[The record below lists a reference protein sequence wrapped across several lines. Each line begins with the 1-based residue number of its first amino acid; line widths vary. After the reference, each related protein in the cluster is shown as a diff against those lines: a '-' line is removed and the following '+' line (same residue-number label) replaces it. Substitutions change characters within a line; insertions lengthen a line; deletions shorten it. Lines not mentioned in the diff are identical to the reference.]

1 MTNPRMETALP
12 HASEI
17 AALQA
22 RYPQIYAA
30 EQRRKLNQIAIAVA
44 IACFVGFG
52 FWWIGMGWDRF
63 FAGLGKLGW
72 LFQFLFPPNSGGWFT
87 YFLTGMGETLA
98 MAFLGT
104 MLAALAAIP
113 LGFLAARNIVS
124 NRIFHFGIRRSLDG
138 FRGVDALIWALVF
151 VSAVGLGPFAGVMAL
166 ALSDVGTL
174 SKLFSEAIENVERE
188 QGEGVRAAG
197 ASRLLEM
204 RFSVVPQVLPVF
216 VSNVLYYFES
226 NTRSATVLGVVGA
239 GGIGLALADRIRIN
253 DWDQVCFIV
262 IMILITVSI
271 IDVVSRSLRE
281 KLVGKQPLPA

>member
-1 MTNPRMETALP
+1 MSPRIETALP
-12 HASEI
+12 HANEI
-17 AALQA
+17 STLEA
-22 RYPQIYAA
+22 RYPLIYAA
-30 EQRRKLNQIAIAVA
+30 ERRRKRNQLATLVA
-44 IACFVGFG
+44 IAAFVVFG
-52 FWWIGMGWDRF
+52 FWWMGMGWDRF

-72 LFQFLFPPNSGGWFT
+72 LFQFLFPPSHGGWFL
-87 YFLTGMGETLA
+87 YFLSGMGETLA

-104 MLAALAAIP
+104 GLAALAAVPI
-113 LGFLAARNIVS
+113 GFLAARNIVS

-188 QGEGVRAAG
+188 QGDGVRASG
-197 ASRLLEM
+197 ASPLLEM

-216 VSNVLYYFES
+216 ISNVLYYFES

-262 IMILITVSI
+262 LMILVTVSI
-271 IDVVSRSLRE
+271 IDVVSRALRE
-281 KLVGKQPLPA
+281 KLVGKQVLAG

>member
-1 MTNPRMETALP
+1 MARMETALP
-12 HASEI
+12 HAAEI
-17 AALQA
+17 ATLRARHPGAFERPFAERALRA
-22 RYPQIYAA
+22 TAWIGTAA
-30 EQRRKLNQIAIAVA
+30 
-44 IACFVGFG
+44 FVVFG
-52 FWWIGMGWDRF
+52 FWWIDFSFARF
-63 FAGLGKLGW
+63 WTGLGKLGW
-72 LFQFLFPPNSGGWFT
+72 LFQFLFPPSHGGWFV

-104 MLAALAAIP
+104 LLAAILALP

-124 NRIFHFGIRRSLDG
+124 NRLFHFGVRRSLDG

-166 ALSDVGTL
+166 AMSDVGTL
-174 SKLFSEAIENVERE
+174 AKLFSEAIENVERE
-188 QGEGVRAAG
+188 QGEGVKAAG
-197 ASRLLEM
+197 ASSLAET
-204 RFSVVPQVLPVF
+204 RFAVLPQVMPIF

-262 IMILITVSI
+262 LMILVTVTV
-271 IDVVSRSLRE
+271 IDRLSRALRE
-281 KLVGKQPLPA
+281 RLVGKMAAAV

>member
-1 MTNPRMETALP
+1 MMAARMETALP
-12 HASEI
+12 HETEI
-17 AALQA
+17 AALKA
-22 RYPQIYAA
+22 RYPAIYAA
-30 EQRRKLNQIAIAVA
+30 EKRDKRLQVAVWA
-44 IACFVGFG
+44 AAAAFVYFC

-63 FAGLGKLGW
+63 FAGLAKLGW
-72 LFQFLFPPNSGGWFT
+72 LFQFLFPPSHGGWFS

-104 MLAALAAIP
+104 MLAAIAAVP

-174 SKLFSEAIENVERE
+174 AKLFSEAIENVERE

-197 ASRLLEM
+197 ASPVLET

-216 VSNVLYYFES
+216 VSSVLYYFES

-271 IDVVSRSLRE
+271 IDAISRVLRE
-281 KLVGKQPLPA
+281 KLIGKQALAG